1 MNVHILDDLNDSL
14 RLYRIVRLDH
24 LERMF
29 HYKENVL
36 VRPSSWDDKFE
47 GQLINAGLSFKKSG
61 SKLDCKYLIYAQCWT
76 LEYSSALMWAAYAK
90 NKFDYV
96 RIQTTVGKLKDSLQ
110 YAIDASWGGFAAYIG
125 KVNYLNYANMQK
137 QIHELTNSRP
147 SWKTLSQLTL
157 MKSVAFSGENEV
169 RLIQLMFNEDKREPL
184 SSYNCDM
191 HQLIDCIRLTPGL
204 TKEEFNERKRYINKL
219 TGFDKILRSELYD
232 GKKLK
237 PISFSQDFDSITF

>member
-1 MNVHILDDLNDSL
+1 MRIIILDDLDEKKAI
-14 RLYRIVRLDH
+14 YRIVRLDH

-29 HYKENVL
+29 HYKKNVL

-47 GQLINAGLSFKKSG
+47 GQLIKAGLSFQKDG
-61 SKLDCKYLIYAQCWT
+61 SKLDCKDRIYAQCWT

-96 RIQTTVGKLKDSLQ
+96 RIQTTVGKLKESLQ
-110 YAIDASWGGFAAYIG
+110 SALDQTYGDFAAYIG
-125 KVNYLNYANMQK
+125 KVNYLNYRDMQK
-137 QIHELTNSRP
+137 QLNELANSPP

-191 HQLIDCIRLTPGL
+191 HQLIDCIRLPPGL
-204 TKEEFNERKRYINKL
+204 TKEESKERERFIKKL
-219 TGFDKILRSELYD
+219 TGFDKIHRSELYD

-237 PISFSQDFDSITF
+237 LISFSQNFDPSIF